1 MEVFMTV
8 ILALTSAAG
17 LVVIDQLLKV
27 WAFNALPGQPSTL
40 LIPHLLQLTYVENRG
55 AAFGLFQ
62 GGVTVLSVLTGLI
75 LIGAVVFLVMGKLKH
90 KLAIWSVSL
99 IIAGGIGNLIDRIIR
114 GFVVDYLDIS
124 PLFRFPVFNFAD
136 CCVVVGTTL
145 LIVYLFFF
153 DESAEKKQKKDGES
167 IE

>member
-90 KLAIWSVSL
+90 KLATWIFHHCS
-99 IIAGGIGNLIDRIIR
+99 G
-114 GFVVDYLDIS
+114 
-124 PLFRFPVFNFAD
+124 FRF
-136 CCVVVGTTL
+136 
-145 LIVYLFFF
+145 LILPTAVWWSEPLC
-153 DESAEKKQKKDGES
+153 
-167 IE
+167 

>member
-1 MEVFMTV
+1 MTV

-124 PLFRFPVFNFAD
+124 PLFRFPD

-145 LIVYLFFF
+145 LIIYLFFF
-153 DESAEKKQKKDGES
+153 DESAEKKQQKDGES

>member
-40 LIPHLLQLTYVENRG
+40 LIPHLLQLTYVEN
-55 AAFGLFQ
+55 L
-62 GGVTVLSVLTGLI
+62 VI

-145 LIVYLFFF
+145 LIIYLFFF
-153 DESAEKKQKKDGES
+153 DESAEKKQQKDGES
-167 IE
+167 IQ